1 MYIQGVQ
8 KKIGFLSKNF
18 ENATPISPALGTGV
32 TVHVANLTDLLQRYL
47 GEGWIAKKG
56 NFSQTPCTHG

>member
-1 MYIQGVQ
+1 M
-8 KKIGFLSKNF
+8 GFLSKNF

-47 GEGWIAKKG
+47 GEGWMAKKG